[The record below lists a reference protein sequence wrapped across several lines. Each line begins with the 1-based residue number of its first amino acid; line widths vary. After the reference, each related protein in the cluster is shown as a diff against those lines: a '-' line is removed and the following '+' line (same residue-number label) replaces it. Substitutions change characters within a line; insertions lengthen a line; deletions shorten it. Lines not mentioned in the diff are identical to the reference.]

1 MADNSP
7 PNATEK
13 TTQKT
18 TDTTAAGATDS
29 GASAANAGTATAGS
43 RLPTFILMAVVVLM
57 AISTIGYI
65 AVNAVNMSNAQDST
79 QTGSTGTGEENP
91 VVARID
97 DREYRLEDIQGFL
110 ASLPA
115 QVQQIP
121 MQFIYPSLISQFA
134 NLQLATEEAYR
145 QGLDSDPEVL
155 DIMKARQDEVVR
167 DVLLE
172 RYVDQAVTEQAID
185 QAYNEFL
192 LSNPVEA
199 EVKARHILV
208 ETAEEATAII
218 AELDAGAD
226 FATLAAEHST
236 GPSSNQGGDLGYFT
250 RERMVRPFADA
261 AFDLEPGTYTSTPVE
276 TEFGF
281 HVILVEDRR
290 ESERP
295 TREEMAPQLRDQI
308 AGSKVQAYFAELR
321 EGRTIELFDLEG
333 QPLDENALVGDVRE

>member
-1 MADNSP
+1 MADNST
-7 PNATEK
+7 PNATD
-13 TTQKT
+13 KT
-18 TDTTAAGATDS
+18 TDNNAENTVDSAPQTDVAAG
-29 GASAANAGTATAGS
+29 GS

-57 AISTIGYI
+57 AVSTIGYI

-79 QTGSTGTGEENP
+79 QSGATNTGEENP

-110 ASLPA
+110 ASLPP

-121 MQFIYPSLISQFA
+121 MQFIYPSLINQFA

-155 DIMKARQDEVVR
+155 EIMKARQDEVVR

-172 RYVDQAVTEQAID
+172 RYVDEVVTEEAID
-185 QAYNEFL
+185 DAYNEFL

-218 AELDAGAD
+218 AELDNGAD
-226 FATLAAEHST
+226 FAALAEERST
-236 GPSSNQGGDLGYFT
+236 GPSSAQGGDLGYFT
-250 RERMVRPFADA
+250 RERMVKPFADA
-261 AFDLEPGTYTSTPVE
+261 AFDLEPGTYTEAPVE

-290 ESERP
+290 ETERP
-295 TREEMAPQLRDQI
+295 SKEELTPQLRDQI

-321 EGRTIELFDLEG
+321 DGKTIELFNIDGE
-333 QPLDENALVGDVRE
+333 PLDEDALIGEVRQ